1 MVSAL
6 EARMGTVQRIAGLT
20 TVVALLI
27 CPSIGQATGFRI
39 VDQSASATGQASA
52 FTAQAEDA
60 SAVYY
65 NPAGMTQL
73 RRVQVSLGTLLIGGS
88 TSFTSPTGVNARGDF
103 GGSVA
108 YPPPTNLY
116 ITANLKDLGVNFLGD
131 LTAGLAVLSPFGTLQ
146 RYPNNGPFATS
157 VTRAALELFD
167 IKPTLAYKE
176 NDQLSLGLG
185 LDIYTFFNFW
195 GEGQAEIKFNSAGAP
210 FNPLVPA
217 GAPLEINGRDTALGF
232 NASLMYTPLRNA
244 EGKPRLNVGLIYRS
258 QAVLDLK
265 GQLLANGTVAA
276 DTRFPIV
283 LPTVITGGI
292 AYWPVRD
299 QDREWKL
306 EVDLDYTRWSSF
318 RNTDVHLSLA
328 PPFNVVAFPRN
339 WKSTYSPMVGTEYK
353 WLRPAR
359 LPHWEVAVRGGYW
372 YGPNAVPDSTFS
384 PSVPDSDNNAL
395 SIGLG
400 LLCKEK
406 GRFLGLFECGNQGGG
421 KFRPMAIGLDLAYQA
436 LLYDTRTVNGS
447 QPPLAAPG
455 TNDGTYKTTYH
466 IGSINLRVNF

>member
-1 MVSAL
+1 
-6 EARMGTVQRIAGLT
+6 MGTVQRIAGLT
-20 TVVALLI
+20 TVVALLV

-52 FTAQAEDA
+52 FTAQADDA

-108 YPPPTNLY
+108 YPPPTNFY

-167 IKPTLAYKE
+167 IKPTLAYKV

-195 GEGQAEIKFNSAGAP
+195 GEGQAELKFNASPALGG
-210 FNPLVPA
+210 FGIPA

-265 GQLLANGTVAA
+265 GQFLVNGTVAA

-299 QDREWKL
+299 QEREWKL

-318 RNTDVHLSLA
+318 RNTDVQLSA
-328 PPFNVVAFPRN
+328 PFSTVIAFPRN

-353 WLRPAR
+353 WLRPEK
-359 LPHWEVAVRGGYW
+359 LPHWEVALRGGYW

-384 PSVPDSDNNAL
+384 PSVPDSDNHAI

-406 GRFLGLFECGNQGGG
+406 GRFLGLFECGSEGGG

-447 QPPLAAPG
+447 QPPLTLPG

>member
-1 MVSAL
+1 
-6 EARMGTVQRIAGLT
+6 MGTVQRIAGLT
-20 TVVALLI
+20 TVVALLV

-52 FTAQAEDA
+52 FTAQADDA

-108 YPPPTNLY
+108 YPPPTNFY

-167 IKPTLAYKE
+167 IKPTLAYKV

-195 GEGQAEIKFNSAGAP
+195 GEGQAELKFNASPALGG
-210 FNPLVPA
+210 FGIPA

-265 GQLLANGTVAA
+265 GQFLVNGTVAA

-299 QDREWKL
+299 QEREWKL

-318 RNTDVHLSLA
+318 RNTDVQLSA
-328 PPFNVVAFPRN
+328 PFSTVIAFPRN

-353 WLRPAR
+353 WLRPEK

-384 PSVPDSDNNAL
+384 PAVPDSNNHAV

-400 LLCKEK
+400 LLCKER

-421 KFRPMAIGLDLAYQA
+421 KLRPMAVGLDLAYQA
-436 LLYDTRTVNGS
+436 LIYEARTVTGS
-447 QPPLAAPG
+447 MPPLNAPFAA
-455 TNDGTYKTTYH
+455 DGRYVTTYH

>member
-1 MVSAL
+1 MVSAT

-20 TVVALLI
+20 TVVALLV

-52 FTAQAEDA
+52 FTAQADDA

-88 TSFTSPTGVNARGDF
+88 TSYTSTSPGTVGQTARGDF

-116 ITANLKDLGVNFLGD
+116 ITANLKDLGVSLLGD
-131 LTAGLAVLSPFGTLQ
+131 LTAGLAILSPFGTLQ
-146 RYPNNGPFATS
+146 RYPNSGQLSTV

-167 IKPTLAYKE
+167 IKPTLAYKV

-185 LDIYTFFNFW
+185 MDIYTFFNFW
-195 GEGQAEIKFNSAGAP
+195 GEGQAEIKFNASPAFGVP
-210 FNPLVPA
+210 PLNAFGIPP

-339 WKSTYSPMVGTEYK
+339 WKSTYSPMVGTEY
-353 WLRPAR
+353 
-359 LPHWEVAVRGGYW
+359 
-372 YGPNAVPDSTFS
+372 
-384 PSVPDSDNNAL
+384 
-395 SIGLG
+395 
-400 LLCKEK
+400 
-406 GRFLGLFECGNQGGG
+406 
-421 KFRPMAIGLDLAYQA
+421 
-436 LLYDTRTVNGS
+436 
-447 QPPLAAPG
+447 
-455 TNDGTYKTTYH
+455 
-466 IGSINLRVNF
+466 

>member
-1 MVSAL
+1 MVSAP

-20 TVVALLI
+20 TAVALLV

-52 FTAQAEDA
+52 FTAQADDA

-73 RRVQVSLGTLLIGGS
+73 HRVQVSLGTLLIGGS

-103 GGSVA
+103 SGSVA

-131 LTAGLAVLSPFGTLQ
+131 LTAGLAILSPFGTLQ
-146 RYPNNGPFATS
+146 RYPNSGQLSTV

-167 IKPTLAYKE
+167 IKPTLAYKV

-195 GEGQAEIKFNSAGAP
+195 GEGQAELKFNASPALGG
-210 FNPLVPA
+210 FGIPA

-265 GQLLANGTVAA
+265 GQFLVNGTVAA

-299 QDREWKL
+299 QEREWKL

-318 RNTDVHLSLA
+318 RNTDVQLSTGA
-328 PPFNVVAFPRN
+328 TIAYPRN
-339 WKSTYSPMVGTEYK
+339 WKSTYSPMVG
-353 WLRPAR
+353 
-359 LPHWEVAVRGGYW
+359 
-372 YGPNAVPDSTFS
+372 
-384 PSVPDSDNNAL
+384 
-395 SIGLG
+395 
-400 LLCKEK
+400 
-406 GRFLGLFECGNQGGG
+406 
-421 KFRPMAIGLDLAYQA
+421 
-436 LLYDTRTVNGS
+436 
-447 QPPLAAPG
+447 
-455 TNDGTYKTTYH
+455 
-466 IGSINLRVNF
+466 

>member
-1 MVSAL
+1 
-6 EARMGTVQRIAGLT
+6 MGTVQRIAGLT
-20 TVVALLI
+20 TVVALLV

-52 FTAQAEDA
+52 FTAQADDA

-167 IKPTLAYKE
+167 IKPTLAYKV

-195 GEGQAEIKFNSAGAP
+195 GEGQAELKFNASPALGG
-210 FNPLVPA
+210 FGIPA

-258 QAVLDLK
+258 QAVLDPK
-265 GQLLANGTVAA
+265 GQFLVNGTVAA

-306 EVDLDYTRWSSF
+306 EVDLDYTRWRSF

-384 PSVPDSDNNAL
+384 PSVPDSDNHAI

-406 GRFLGLFECGNQGGG
+406 GRFLGLFECGSEGGG

-447 QPPLAAPG
+447 QPPLTLPG

>member
-1 MVSAL
+1 
-6 EARMGTVQRIAGLT
+6 MGTVQRIAGLT
-20 TVVALLI
+20 TVVALLV

-52 FTAQAEDA
+52 FTAQADDA

-167 IKPTLAYKE
+167 IKPTLAYKV

-217 GAPLEINGRDTALGF
+217 GTPLEINGRDTALGF

-276 DTRFPIV
+276 DTRFPN
-283 LPTVITGGI
+283 GSS
-292 AYWPVRD
+292 
-299 QDREWKL
+299 KL
-306 EVDLDYTRWSSF
+306 I
-318 RNTDVHLSLA
+318 
-328 PPFNVVAFPRN
+328 
-339 WKSTYSPMVGTEYK
+339 STT
-353 WLRPAR
+353 
-359 LPHWEVAVRGGYW
+359 RGGAHSAIRMSISRSPRPLTLSRSHGTGRVLIPRW
-372 YGPNAVPDSTFS
+372 WGPST
-384 PSVPDSDNNAL
+384 N
-395 SIGLG
+395 GCG
-400 LLCKEK
+400 LLDSPTGKWP
-406 GRFLGLFECGNQGGG
+406 CGA
-421 KFRPMAIGLDLAYQA
+421 AIGTDP
-436 LLYDTRTVNGS
+436 TRFQTAPSHRRFRIRTIMPFQSGWVCCARRRAGS
-447 QPPLAAPG
+447 WGSSNAETREAGNSGRWRSDWTWPTRHCSMIRGPSTGVSPRWQLPVPMTEPTRPPITSARS
-455 TNDGTYKTTYH
+455 T
-466 IGSINLRVNF
+466 SV

>member
-1 MVSAL
+1 
-6 EARMGTVQRIAGLT
+6 MGTVQRIAGLT
-20 TVVALLI
+20 AAVALLV

-39 VDQSASATGQASA
+39 LDQSASATGQASA
-52 FTAQAEDA
+52 FTAQADDA

-88 TSFTSPTGVNARGDF
+88 TSFQNAAGATARGDF

-108 YPPPTNLY
+108 YPPPSNFY
-116 ITANLKDLGVNFLGD
+116 ITANLKDLGIDFLGD
-131 LTAGLAVLSPFGTLQ
+131 LTAGLAIVAPFGTLQ
-146 RYPNNGPFATS
+146 RYPNNGPFSTS
-157 VTRAALELFD
+157 VTSAAFELFD
-167 IKPTLAYKE
+167 IKPTLAYKV

-185 LDIYTFFNFW
+185 MDIYTFFNFW
-195 GEGQAEIKFNSAGAP
+195 GEGQAEVKFNSAGAP
-210 FNPLVPA
+210 FNPLVAA

-265 GQLLANGTVAA
+265 GQFLANGAVAA
-276 DTRFPIV
+276 DARSQFV
-283 LPTVITGGI
+283 MPTVITGGI

-299 QDREWKL
+299 QEREWKL
-306 EVDLDYTRWSSF
+306 EVDLDYTRWRSF

-353 WLRPAR
+353 WLRPEK

-372 YGPNAVPDSTFS
+372 YGPNAIPDSTFT
-384 PSVPDSDNNAL
+384 PSVPDSDNHAI

-400 LLCKEK
+400 LLCKDK
-406 GRFLGLFECGNQGGG
+406 GRFLGLFECGSEGGG